1 MAEND
6 TEDPI
11 VVFEL
16 PDGTE
21 VSNDPRWL
29 AQRTLKR
36 AGIAGDSND
45 SAELKAKIAE
55 LEAKLAEATKS
66 DEDDDEDD
74 SNEDGDEYDAL
85 KGADLKKLAADRNV
99 DISGMTK
106 VGQVRDALRA
116 ADKAAADANA

>member
-29 AQRTLKR
+29 ARKTL
-36 AGIAGDSND
+36 ASTGVDIDAMQ
-45 SAELKAKIAE
+45 AKIAE
-55 LEAKLAEATKS
+55 LQAQIDEANAASE
-66 DEDDDEDD
+66 EDDDQT
-74 SNEDGDEYDAL
+74 NEDGDEFDKLNGKEL
-85 KGADLKKLAADRNV
+85 KALAAERNV

-106 VGQVRDALRA
+106 VGEVRDALRA
-116 ADKAAADANA
+116 AAKA